1 MTKEEIYLEM
11 DVCLKVGSLSCFEEQ
26 VDRVL
31 KHFDTR
37 EASTILAFYISKNF
51 TTYKADSMAG
61 LLQSMIWK
69 DPALAQINH
78 PENPLF
84 KATVICGSVDLY
96 ECYMEEA
103 VEPYLKDKD
112 EDTAIDY
119 YMELQLTATS
129 LTDYLFQKYNPLIK
143 GVHFNGGIHQ
153 EDNKHLLSIPHED
166 FEQMD
171 TVVENFNA
179 ILGRRDILKDLEGRV
194 DDAI

>member
-11 DVCLKVGSLSCFEEQ
+11 DACLQDGSLSCFEEQ

-61 LLQSMIWK
+61 LLQAVIWK

-84 KATVICGSVDLY
+84 KAAVICGSVDLY
-96 ECYMEEA
+96 ECYIEEA
-103 VEPYLKDKD
+103 IEPFLKDKS
-112 EDTAIDY
+112 EDNAIDY
-119 YMELQLTATS
+119 YMELQLTAIS
-129 LTDYLFQKYNPLIK
+129 LTDHLFQKYNPLIK
-143 GVHFNGGIHQ
+143 GVHFNGGVRQ
-153 EDNKHLLSIPHED
+153 EVHTHLLSIHKED

-171 TVVENFNA
+171 AVVENFNA
-179 ILGRRDILKDLEGRV
+179 ILGRRDILKDLESRV
-194 DDAI
+194 GDGV